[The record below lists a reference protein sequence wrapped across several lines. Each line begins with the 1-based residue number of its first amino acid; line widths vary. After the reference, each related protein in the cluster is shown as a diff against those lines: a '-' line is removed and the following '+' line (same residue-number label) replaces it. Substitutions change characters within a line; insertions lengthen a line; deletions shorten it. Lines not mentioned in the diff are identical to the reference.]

1 MKGLVLVNR
10 KQKRKGVTFLMKD
23 EKKSKR
29 SDREKKHEGLSRR
42 DFMKKAGVTAAA
54 VGMSSTVPGFL
65 KPARAAAVRDHILIG
80 RPLPMTGPVSAFT
93 AASPWLDNKAIA
105 DMNKDGGIFIK
116 EAGKKLPVRVKI
128 VDTESDPT
136 KAGDAGSK
144 LILNDNVDIMYVS
157 CTPATVS
164 PVAAVCER
172 YKVPCVSTMMPV
184 EMFLPGGPFQWSFD
198 ASFSVGDYVASFLQM
213 WENVKTNKTVG
224 LLAQNDADGVA
235 WADASN
241 RDLKGAGYKVID
253 LGRFPAGTM
262 DYGTIIAGWKK
273 ENVEIMFAN
282 MSPPDFARVWRQA
295 FRENFIPKI
304 ATIGRAAMFPAAVE
318 ALGGDLG
325 LGVSSEAP
333 WHPSYPFK
341 SSLTGET
348 AKQVGDAYEAQSGK
362 QWIVPLG
369 GTYSGYEIVADVLNR
384 AQTLDKETLRKAFA
398 ATNLNT
404 LQGPTKFNEKNVAIT
419 PSGGLQWVKG
429 KKFPFDC
436 MLVANGNYK
445 MLPTDAKM
453 ASIHDLRGMK

>member
-1 MKGLVLVNR
+1 
-10 KQKRKGVTFLMKD
+10 MKD
-23 EKKSKR
+23 EREEKR
-29 SDREKKHEGLSRR
+29 NDEQEGQEGLSRR
-42 DFMKKAGVTAAA
+42 DFIKKAGLAAAA
-54 VGMSSTVPGFL
+54 VGVSSTLPRFA
-65 KPARAAAVRDHILIG
+65 KPARAAVKDHILIG

-93 AASPWLDNKAIA
+93 GASPWIDNKAIA
-105 DMNKDGGIFIK
+105 DINKDGGIFIK

-164 PVAAVCER
+164 PVAAACER

-184 EMFLPGGPFQWSFD
+184 EMFLLGGPFTWSFD
-198 ASFSVGDYVASFLQM
+198 ASFSVGDYMASFLQI
-213 WENVKTNKTVG
+213 WDAVPTNKRVG
-224 LLAQNDADGVA
+224 LLAQNDPDGVA
-235 WADASN
+235 WAEASN
-241 RDLKGAGYKVID
+241 RNLKGAGYNVID
-253 LGRFPAGTM
+253 LGRFPPGTM

-273 ENVEIMFAN
+273 ENVEIMFGN

-325 LGVSSEAP
+325 LGVTSEAL

-348 AKQVGDAYEAQSGK
+348 SRQIADAYEAQSGK
-362 QWIVPLG
+362 PWIVSIG
-369 GTYSGYEIVADVLNR
+369 GCYSGFEVIADVLKR
-384 AQTLDKETLRKAFA
+384 AQTLDKEAIRKAFA
-398 ATNLNT
+398 ATNINT
-404 LQGPTKFNEKNVAIT
+404 LQGPTKFNEKNVAVT
-419 PSGGLQWVKG
+419 PTGGLQWIKG
-429 KKFPFDC
+429 KKFPYDC
-436 MLVANGNYK
+436 VLVSNGNYK
-445 MLPTDAKM
+445 SLPVEAK
-453 ASIHDLRGMK
+453 AVSIRDLRGIK

>member
-1 MKGLVLVNR
+1 
-10 KQKRKGVTFLMKD
+10 MKD
-23 EKKSKR
+23 KKEVGRNDKEEK
-29 SDREKKHEGLSRR
+29 DEGLSRR

-164 PVAAVCER
+164 PVAAACER

-184 EMFLPGGPFQWSFD
+184 EMFLLGGSFTWSFD

-348 AKQVGDAYEAQSGK
+348 AKQVSDAYEAQSGK

-369 GTYSGYEIVADVLNR
+369 GTYSGYEIVADVLKR

>member
-1 MKGLVLVNR
+1 
-10 KQKRKGVTFLMKD
+10 MKD
-23 EKKSKR
+23 KKEVGRNDKEEK
-29 SDREKKHEGLSRR
+29 DEGLSRR

-105 DMNKDGGIFIK
+105 DMNKDGGLFIK

-164 PVAAVCER
+164 PVAAACER

-184 EMFLPGGPFQWSFD
+184 EMFLLGGSFTWSFD
-198 ASFSVGDYVASFLQM
+198 ASFSVGDYMASFLQM
-213 WENVKTNKTVG
+213 WENVKTNKSVG

-241 RDLKGAGYKVID
+241 RDLKAAGYKVID

-348 AKQVGDAYEAQSGK
+348 TKQVSDAYEAQSGK

-369 GTYSGYEIVADVLNR
+369 GTYSGYEIVADVLKR

-404 LQGPTKFNEKNVAIT
+404 LQGPTKFTTKTSRLRPLEA
-419 PSGGLQWVKG
+419 
-429 KKFPFDC
+429 F
-436 MLVANGNYK
+436 NG
-445 MLPTDAKM
+445 
-453 ASIHDLRGMK
+453 